1 MRYKLR
7 DDNINFMFTEGHNI
21 PLSSR
26 KIVSKISFAS
36 PAAEPGR
43 LESKE
48 EEFWKN
54 LIKWNISFLE
64 QGESGLLLL

>member
-26 KIVSKISFAS
+26 GKIVRKMSFAFLQQS
-36 PAAEPGR
+36 HASLSQPR
-43 LESKE
+43 E
-48 EEFWKN
+48 ERFGENFNKIRCGI
-54 LIKWNISFLE
+54 IK
-64 QGESGLLLL
+64 QGKSGVS